1 MCRNLTSEQ
10 VELAFKKFDKAGN
23 GKLNYIEFCGMMNAR
38 KLKKAGVTDRVVKES
53 VDGVEPDEEDEDGE
67 ASSSSSSKDN
77 SRPSSTS
84 KP

>member
-1 MCRNLTSEQ
+1 MQAEFRSVCRNLTSEQ

-23 GKLNYIEFCGMMNAR
+23 GKLNYVEFCGMMNAR
-38 KLKKAGVTDRVVKES
+38 KLKKAGVTDKVVKES
-53 VDGVEPDEEDEDGE
+53 VAAVEADEEED
-67 ASSSSSSKDN
+67 SSSSS